1 MWMKAPGLA
10 ASPHLHQHLGLRP
23 TFLQLSCYS
32 RTSPLAVPP
41 PRRQAVAVSR
51 HLPVGSISSGLS
63 GSGERGLPHTPARH
77 LDSAGTQSEEQ
88 DKERIG
94 GRELALA
101 TQLGSLQN
109 TRTQPKTLHPHCMLD
124 RPADR
129 CATTRQ
135 WQIRQTNAEK
145 HINLA
150 LSFSPYMPVLS
161 CIILKQGL
169 LFTMFILC
177 HT

>member
-1 MWMKAPGLA
+1 MKAPGLA
-10 ASPHLHQHLGLRP
+10 ASPPSPPTPWPAPNLPP
-23 TFLQLSCYS
+23 TFLLLPDESTRGSSPAAAGS
-32 RTSPLAVPP
+32 RRVPASSGRLHQQWPEWQWREWPTP
-41 PRRQAVAVSR
+41 PRC
-51 HLPVGSISSGLS
+51 P
-63 GSGERGLPHTPARH
+63 TARH

-88 DKERIG
+88 DKER

-109 TRTQPKTLHPHCMLD
+109 TRTQPKTLHPHYMLD